1 MTEVAGGEDPA
12 SQVPDDVALVRVDEP
27 RDSHS
32 QPKVIT
38 TTATGA
44 SIDLSQVIG
53 DSTVLQQANQ
63 ALLESRKD
71 FHTHPRSL
79 ALAHMQVMDWQGYTK
94 IRTTGALLVVCLNLG
109 IDPPDLVRPKNCAKL
124 EAWVDP
130 TVPVQVPTPEELALQ
145 AAKSGGT
152 QHQNTNERTP
162 LNMIGENLHR
172 QFEVINRHASYRT
185 LLDCAMESMRKACVL
200 LRRKAKDER
209 VMFYYNGH
217 GVPRP
222 TASGDIW
229 VFNKQFTQYIP
240 VSAMDL
246 MSWVGTPGVY
256 VWDCSHA
263 MNVVQAF
270 EKTAKARDMEIA
282 RIKHAAEAA
291 GTRLPLSRAAA
302 SESLSSAS
310 TNIAAML
317 AAQMTPGAAQS
328 QQPQAQSQQQQQQQS
343 SHGSAGINPALINLA
358 LLPSIHHKDIHF
370 AATQADE
377 LLPTNPELPAD
388 LFTSCLTTPIK
399 AALRFWVIRNPR
411 TSKVT
416 LDMCEKLPGSVQER
430 RTPFGELNWIFTAI
444 TDTIAWNTLS
454 REQFYTLFRLDV
466 TVASLFRNF
475 MLADRIMR
483 FYGVHPQSRPSL
495 PPTHKHPLWDS
506 LDLEIDMCLQQL
518 PRLLAEEER
527 RKQREEKARRSEH
540 ERIAR
545 INARRGNAQQRQ
557 SKQQMELQGI
567 SPIDFEGPPR
577 INLEIA
583 GSFKRP
589 SRRGRGARAGL
600 GGIESDDDESSN
612 DSDDAGVGISAMT
625 TETNEMG
632 YISSTYFSNQL
643 YAFEVWLQHAATVVS
658 QFVSDHGPDEIPRSL
673 STEPPPDLEAPNE
686 LPAVLQVL
694 LSQQYRLRA
703 LILLYRFM
711 NLGPWAVNLA
721 LGVGIFPYVSK
732 LLASTTAEIREILIL
747 VWARLIAV
755 DLSLRNE
762 LLKNNGMAYFVAYLA
777 NNIQMQHEPVSE
789 KVRLCDTV
797 SAASAFTL
805 ALLCT
810 DAPAVQQACFNERVL
825 DYFLVYL
832 QRPDN
837 GTDERGYLRTW
848 ILMCLAEL
856 WRGFPNAKWMA
867 MTYRLCVIASNKQQ
881 QQQQQG
887 EGIHEEGEQA
897 SAPSFEELLASSAD
911 DANVDAR
918 DAQDLLIQMAFHR
931 VPSVRTAAI
940 YAMGTLIEELTQLGD

>member
-1 MTEVAGGEDPA
+1 
-12 SQVPDDVALVRVDEP
+12 
-27 RDSHS
+27 
-32 QPKVIT
+32 
-38 TTATGA
+38 
-44 SIDLSQVIG
+44 
-53 DSTVLQQANQ
+53 
-63 ALLESRKD
+63 
-71 FHTHPRSL
+71 
-79 ALAHMQVMDWQGYTK
+79 
-94 IRTTGALLVVCLNLG
+94 
-109 IDPPDLVRPKNCAKL
+109 
-124 EAWVDP
+124 
-130 TVPVQVPTPEELALQ
+130 
-145 AAKSGGT
+145 
-152 QHQNTNERTP
+152 
-162 LNMIGENLHR
+162 
-172 QFEVINRHASYRT
+172 
-185 LLDCAMESMRKACVL
+185 
-200 LRRKAKDER
+200 
-209 VMFYYNGH
+209 
-217 GVPRP
+217 
-222 TASGDIW
+222 
-229 VFNKQFTQYIP
+229 
-240 VSAMDL
+240 
-246 MSWVGTPGVY
+246 
-256 VWDCSHA
+256 
-263 MNVVQAF
+263 
-270 EKTAKARDMEIA
+270 
-282 RIKHAAEAA
+282 
-291 GTRLPLSRAAA
+291 
-302 SESLSSAS
+302 
-310 TNIAAML
+310 
-317 AAQMTPGAAQS
+317 
-328 QQPQAQSQQQQQQQS
+328 
-343 SHGSAGINPALINLA
+343 
-358 LLPSIHHKDIHF
+358 IHF

-931 VPSVRTAAI
+931 VPS
-940 YAMGTLIEELTQLGD
+940 